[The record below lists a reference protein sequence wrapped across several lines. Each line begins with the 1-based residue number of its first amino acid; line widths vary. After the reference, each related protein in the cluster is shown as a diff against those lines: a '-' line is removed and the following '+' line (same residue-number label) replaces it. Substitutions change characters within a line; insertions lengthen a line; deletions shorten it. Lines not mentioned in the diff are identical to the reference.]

1 MSEKV
6 GVVRDA
12 RGLKAAL
19 SELSKIALEAKGDT
33 ILENMTLTARLIT
46 AAALQRKESR
56 GGHFR
61 SDFPDTDQKQARR
74 SFMTLKDLAKIDA
87 PKRTMAA
94 IAAAA
99 SCAP

>member
-12 RGLKAAL
+12 RSLKAAL
-19 SELSKIALEAKGDT
+19 NELDKIAAEAKGDT
-33 ILENMTLTARLIT
+33 VLENMTLTARLIT
-46 AAALQRKESR
+46 AAALSRKESR

-61 SDFPDTDQKQARR
+61 SDYPKSDPKQAQR
-74 SFMTLKDLAKIDA
+74 SFITLKDLANFETAKQ
-87 PKRTMAA
+87 P
-94 IAAAA
+94 AAAPRVTA